1 MNGKTNYPLLDN
13 LNSPEDLRQLPE
25 SSLEQVA
32 RELRQFLLAS
42 VSQSGGHFAAGLGT
56 VELTVALHYL
66 YNTPEDRIV
75 WDVGHQAY
83 PHKILTGRRDRIHT
97 VRQKSGVAPFP
108 KRDES
113 EYDTF
118 GVGHSST
125 SIGAALGMALAA
137 KITGTNRRA
146 VAVIGDGGLTAGM
159 AFEALNHAGDS
170 GVDMLVVLNDNN
182 MSISPNVGALS
193 NRFAQLLSGKI
204 YKTVRE
210 GSKKVLSQ
218 VPNAWELARRAEE
231 HVKGF
236 IVPGTL
242 FEEFGFNYIGPID
255 GHDLPTVLST
265 LRNIQELEGPQFLHI
280 ITKKGKGYAPAEED
294 PVKYHGVTPFDPSV
308 GIVSNPAAAPPKPSY
323 SKIFG
328 DWLCDMAALDKR
340 LVAITPAMRE
350 GSGLVRF
357 EQEFPD
363 RYFDVAIAEQHA
375 VTVAA
380 GMACDGLKPVVAIY
394 STFLQRGY
402 DQLVHDVALQ
412 NLPVLFALDR
422 AGVVGA
428 DGPTHN
434 GSYDNSFLRCLPNI
448 VLMAPAD
455 ENECRQMFYTGFMH
469 DGPAAVRYPRGG
481 GPGVGLEA
489 KMTAL
494 PLGKAEVRRRG
505 RDVAILA
512 FGTMVAPA
520 AVVAEKLDASL
531 VNMRFIK
538 PLDEAVIVEM
548 ANAHDVLV
556 TVEENVTAGGAGSA
570 INEVLAAHGIP
581 KLVLNLGLP
590 DRLLQH
596 GSRED
601 MLADGGLDVAHIE
614 ASIAAFL
621 DKVRGGES
629 AAQTA

>member
-1 MNGKTNYPLLDN
+1 MNFPILDN
-13 LNSPEDLRQLPE
+13 INSPTDLRQLPE

-32 RELRQFLLAS
+32 SELREFLLAS
-42 VSQSGGHFAAGLGT
+42 VSRSGGHFAAGLGT

-66 YNTPEDRIV
+66 YNTPDDRIV

-83 PHKILTGRRDRIHT
+83 PHKILTGRRDRMHT
-97 VRQKSGVAPFP
+97 VRQKDGVSPFP
-108 KRDES
+108 KREES
-113 EYDTF
+113 DYDTF

-125 SIGAALGMALAA
+125 SISAALGMAIAA
-137 KITGTNRRA
+137 RSNGTGRRA

-159 AFEALNHAGDS
+159 AFEALNHAGDTAA
-170 GVDMLVVLNDNN
+170 DMLVILNDNN

-204 YKTVRE
+204 YTTVRE

-255 GHDLPTVLST
+255 GHDLPTVLKT
-265 LRNIQELEGPQFLHI
+265 LRNIRSLKGPQFLHI
-280 ITKKGKGYAPAEED
+280 ITKKGKGYLPAEED

-308 GIVSNPAAAPPKPSY
+308 GIVSKPAPVAKPSY

-328 DWLCDMAALDKR
+328 DWLCDMAAIDSR

-363 RYFDVAIAEQHA
+363 RYFDVAIAEQHS

-402 DQLVHDVALQ
+402 DQLVHDVVTQ

-455 ENECRQMFYTGFMH
+455 ENECRQMLYTGFMH

-481 GPGVGLEA
+481 GANVKVSEA
-489 KMTAL
+489 MEAL
-494 PLGKAEVRRRG
+494 PIGRAEPRRRG
-505 RDVAILA
+505 RKIAILA
-512 FGTMVAPA
+512 FGTMVSPCES
-520 AVVAEKLDASL
+520 VAQNLDASL
-531 VNMRFIK
+531 VNMRFVK
-538 PLDEAVIVEM
+538 PLDEDLIVEM
-548 ANAHDVLV
+548 AESHDVLV
-556 TVEENVTAGGAGSA
+556 TVDENVIAGGAGSGV
-570 INEVLAAHGIP
+570 NEVLAARGIP
-581 KLVLNLGLP
+581 QLVLNLGLP

-596 GSRED
+596 GSRDD
-601 MLADGGLDVAHIE
+601 MLADAGLT
-614 ASIAAFL
+614 
-621 DKVRGGES
+621 S
-629 AAQTA
+629 AAIEESVRTYLAKTENGRTAKSA